1 MTAGGW
7 ILMIVAWGSILG
19 LTIWCIVRVLTSEP
33 LDDDGVPPVPP
44 TT

>member
-19 LTIWCIVRVLTSEP
+19 LTVWCIVRVLTSEP
-33 LDDDGVPPVPP
+33 LDDGIPPVPP
-44 TT
+44 TS